1 MTGAD
6 DMILLGYI
14 LTFGWVFL
22 ILAVTL
28 VLKKK
33 TGADDEVSRKIVHVA
48 VAFAYI
54 PMYFFLRG
62 TWHFVVPTAVF
73 IVLNAVSYKRNLFAA
88 MERTD
93 ESRRSLGTV
102 YYAVSMTVMGALCV
116 LAPRCLPCY
125 AMGLFCMALGDG
137 FAPIFGAIRKGNRRL
152 LGERTLYG
160 TLSVFVICLAV
171 AAVVSGLFRLGLPL
185 WGIGCIAL
193 AAAALELIG
202 SRGLDNLTLPLG
214 VFLLSTLLTLK
225 TGA

>member
-1 MTGAD
+1 
-6 DMILLGYI
+6 MIALGYL

-22 ILAVTL
+22 TLGLTL

-33 TGADDEVSRKIVHVA
+33 TGADDEVSRKIVHVS

-54 PMYFFLRG
+54 PMYVFLRG

-73 IVLNAVSYKRNLFAA
+73 IVLNAVSYRKNLFAA

-93 ESRRSLGTV
+93 ESKRSLGTV

-116 LAPRCLPCY
+116 LVPRCLPCY
-125 AMGLFCMALGDG
+125 AMGVFCMALGDG
-137 FAPIFGAIRKGNRRL
+137 FAPIFGAIRRGNRRL
-152 LGERTLYG
+152 FGERTLYG
-160 TLSVFVICLAV
+160 TISVFVICLIV
-171 AAVVSGLFRLGLPL
+171 AALISAIFRMGLPAWAIAL
-185 WGIGCIAL
+185 IAL

-214 VFLLSTLLTLK
+214 VFLLSTLLMLK

>member
-1 MTGAD
+1 
-6 DMILLGYI
+6 MIVLGYI

-22 ILAVTL
+22 ILAGTL

-54 PMYFFLRG
+54 PMYFCFG
-62 TWHFVVPTAVF
+62 STWHLIVPTAVF

-88 MERTD
+88 MERRD
-93 ESRRSLGTV
+93 ERKKSLGTV
-102 YYAVSMTVMGALCV
+102 YYAVSMTVMAALCV
-116 LAPRCLPCY
+116 RVPRCLPCY

-137 FAPIFGAIRKGNRRL
+137 FAPIFGAIKKGNRRL

-160 TLSVFVICLAV
+160 TLSVFAICLIV
-171 AAVVSGLFRLGLPL
+171 AALVSAIFRMGLPV
-185 WGIGCIAL
+185 WAIGLIAL
-193 AAAALELIG
+193 AGAALELVG
-202 SRGLDNLTLPLG
+202 RRGLDNLTLPLG
-214 VFLLSTLLTLK
+214 VFLLSTLLMLK

>member
-1 MTGAD
+1 
-6 DMILLGYI
+6 MILLGYV

-22 ILAVTL
+22 TLAVTL
-28 VLKKK
+28 LLKKR

-54 PMYFFLRG
+54 PMYFCLRG

-73 IVLNAVSYKRNLFAA
+73 IVLNAVSYRHNLFAA

-116 LAPRCLPCY
+116 PAPRCLPCY

-137 FAPIFGAIRKGNRRL
+137 FAPIFGAVKKGNRRL

-160 TLSVFVICLAV
+160 TLSVLVICLLV
-171 AAVVSGLFRLGLPL
+171 AAAVNAIFRMDLPAWALPL
-185 WGIGCIAL
+185 IAV
-193 AAAALELIG
+193 AAAALELVG

-214 VFLLSTLLTLK
+214 VFLLSTLLMLK
-225 TGA
+225 AGA

>member
-1 MTGAD
+1 
-6 DMILLGYI
+6 MILLGYI

-22 ILAVTL
+22 VLGLTL
-28 VLKKK
+28 LLKKK
-33 TGADDEVSRKIVHVA
+33 INADDEVSRKIVHIS

-54 PMYFFLRG
+54 PMYFCLRG

-73 IVLNAVSYKRNLFAA
+73 IVLNAVSYRRNLFAA

-116 LAPRCLPCY
+116 LSPRCLPAY
-125 AMGLFCMALGDG
+125 AMGVFCMALGDG
-137 FAPIFGAIRKGNRRL
+137 LAPIFGAIRRGNRRI

-160 TLSVFVICLAV
+160 TLSVFAVCLIV
-171 AAVVSGLFRLGLPL
+171 AAVVSAVFRMHLPFWAEL
-185 WGIGCIAL
+185 LIAL
-193 AAAALELIG
+193 AAAALELVSG
-202 SRGLDNLTLPLG
+202 RGLDNLTLPLG
-214 VFLLSTLLTLK
+214 VFLLSTLLMLK

>member
-1 MTGAD
+1 
-6 DMILLGYI
+6 MIALGYI

-54 PMYFFLRG
+54 PMYFCLRG

-73 IVLNAVSYKRNLFAA
+73 IVLNAVSYRKNLFGA

-93 ESRRSLGTV
+93 ESKRSLGTV

-116 LAPRCLPCY
+116 RVPRCLPCY

-137 FAPIFGAIRKGNRRL
+137 FAPIFGAIKKGNRRL

-160 TLSVFVICLAV
+160 TASVFVICLLVACAV
-171 AAVVSGLFRLGLPL
+171 SAIFGMGLPFWAML
-185 WGIGCIAL
+185 LVAL
-193 AAAALELIG
+193 AAAGLELVG

-214 VFLLSTLLTLK
+214 VFLLSTLLMLK
-225 TGA
+225 AGA

>member
-1 MTGAD
+1 
-6 DMILLGYI
+6 MIVLGYVF
-14 LTFGWVFL
+14 TFGWVFL
-22 ILAVTL
+22 ILAATL

-54 PMYFFLRG
+54 PMYVFLRG

-73 IVLNAVSYKRNLFAA
+73 IVLNAVSYRKNLFSA

-116 LAPRCLPCY
+116 RVPRCLPCY

-137 FAPIFGAIRKGNRRL
+137 FAPIFGAMKKGNRRL
-152 LGERTLYG
+152 VGERTLYG
-160 TLSVFVICLAV
+160 TASVFVICLIV
-171 AAVVSGLFRLGLPL
+171 ACVISAIFRMGLPF
-185 WGIGCIAL
+185 WGALCVAL
-193 AAAALELIG
+193 AAAALELVG

-214 VFLLSTLLTLK
+214 VFLLSTLLMLK